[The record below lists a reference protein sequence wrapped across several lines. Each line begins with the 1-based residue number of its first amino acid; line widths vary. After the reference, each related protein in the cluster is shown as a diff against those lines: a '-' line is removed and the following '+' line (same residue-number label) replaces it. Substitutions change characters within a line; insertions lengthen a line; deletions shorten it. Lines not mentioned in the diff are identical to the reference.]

1 MQGPRGRS
9 SLACGRK
16 NEGVGWVRGNV
27 RVMEKSIGEQA
38 GVQSHGKVSGFPSK
52 CGEELLEGSGKGDK
66 SF

>member
-1 MQGPRGRS
+1 M
-9 SLACGRK
+9 
-16 NEGVGWVRGNV
+16 

-66 SF
+66 CF